1 MDAGQVCI
9 VHFPL
14 YADITVFAED
24 MEILITVGHKRF
36 VPSDL
41 LSFVVRNL
49 VVMDILST

>member
-1 MDAGQVCI
+1 MDAGHVCI

-24 MEILITVGHKRF
+24 MDILIIVGRKRY

-41 LSFVVRNL
+41 LNIAVRNL